1 MFSFH
6 CQAMETEKINLL
18 MYLSF
23 YIQDQAPE
31 KRTSFNYCSLAGEL
45 RATQV
50 NLDCLQKKSFA
61 IGSQNW
67 DKFCSFFDKVKTDQ

>member
-1 MFSFH
+1 MMNDVWVPFIS
-6 CQAMETEKINLL
+6 L
-18 MYLSF
+18 

-31 KRTSFNYCSLAGEL
+31 KRASFSYCSLAGEL
-45 RATQV
+45 RAAQV

-67 DKFCSFFDKVKTDQ
+67 DKFCSFFDKVSFEAIINL